1 MAHNFVA
8 KLKLTN
14 LASKSDIVDL
24 VKKTNFD
31 DKLINLNKIATLNK
45 TVHSPIQDELN
56 EVSVKVELTSTYGF
70 TKDLINKYSI
80 LSGEKYFSSGLL
92 QNYSVF
98 ISTNEYTK

>member
-8 KLKLTN
+8 KLKLVN

-31 DKLINLNKIATLNK
+31 DKLINLNKIATLDK

-80 LSGEKYFSSGLL
+80 LSGEKYLYQLMNTLNSIYF
-92 QNYSVF
+92 
-98 ISTNEYTK
+98 